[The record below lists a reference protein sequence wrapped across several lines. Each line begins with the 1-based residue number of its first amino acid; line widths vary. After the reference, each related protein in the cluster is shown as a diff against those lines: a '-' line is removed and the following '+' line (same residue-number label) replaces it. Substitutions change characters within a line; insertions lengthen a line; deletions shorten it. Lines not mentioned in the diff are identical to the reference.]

1 MNEMIKEFLFFG
13 AAVSIMGYELG
24 LFLKAKFRL
33 PIFNPLLISI
43 IAVMIFLSVFHI
55 DYESYNVSARYLSYL
70 LTPATVCLAV
80 PLYQQLSLLKKHAR
94 AILAGTVTGVLT
106 TMATVLVLALLFQLT
121 HEQYVTF
128 LPKSITT
135 AIGMGVSEEMGGI
148 VTITVACI
156 IITGI
161 IGNIIAET
169 VCRLFHKSHGN
180 GRDRRSHEQPR
191 HRRVRALHGVVRIGI
206 CEFYLTTI
214 NLSLKKSQKW
224 VQRKAPLYPFICI
237 TAAYLRYF
245 QIPASLLNPNSMF
258 VYIAAI
264 RSKCVPAQFSSRA
277 IRFFIEIVL
286 FPVNQ
291 NPARHH
297 TAHGIIRQ
305 RI

>member
-24 LFLKAKFRL
+24 LFLKAKFKS

-55 DYESYNVSARYLSYL
+55 DYESYNLSARYLSYL

-94 AILAGTVTGVLT
+94 AILT
-106 TMATVLVLALLFQLT
+106 TMATVLVLALLFGLT

-169 VCRLFHKSHGN
+169 VCRLFHITEPVAKGIAIGSASH
-180 GRDRRSHEQPR
+180 
-191 HRRVRALHGVVRIGI
+191 AIG
-206 CEFYLTTI
+206 TTKAMEMGEVEGAMS
-214 NLSLKKSQKW
+214 SL
-224 VQRKAPLYPFICI
+224 A
-237 TAAYLRYF
+237 
-245 QIPASLLNPNSMF
+245 
-258 VYIAAI
+258 IAV
-264 RSKCVPAQFSSRA
+264 SGLCT
-277 IRFFIEIVL
+277 VL
-286 FPVNQ
+286 FASVFANFL
-291 NPARHH
+291 
-297 TAHGIIRQ
+297 
-305 RI
+305 